1 MKSMNLEK
9 QMKRAN
15 QFLAWCILL
24 VGVALSSGCLVI
36 SDGETTEE
44 CWDECYDYEVCETY
58 CDPWGCWDECW
69 YETVCDTYCEDVYVE
84 EEVVV
89 EEKFDGECECY
100 SDIDCEGSDVCVAN
114 ECKPLNTEDNGL
126 SGLCQSCETNHD
138 CVEDGAIC
146 TKLNF
151 DQATSTGEKV
161 CTRPCEYNHEC
172 PAGFECINISSEVGV
187 AAQCLPVLTDFGKRT
202 CNPSPEL
209 ECVRAT
215 DCGLGESCVNNSCQG
230 PTSAE
235 CDSNNAC
242 SAGLTCRN
250 FKCVDANEPECATA
264 SHCASGQICVDGSC
278 EASAE
283 TCVFNDECDG
293 GACVDGQCASSCNA
307 DADCGANEFCRS
319 GLCEAFEC
327 RRSADCAAG
336 SICVNAECE
345 QTCNPENGAGCDD
358 GYVCNDNGYC
368 DEDPNVECRT
378 TAECA
383 RDEICV
389 GGACSTACTCNQ
401 QCGDGQVCDVNSGVC
416 QNPTAAPTQ
425 CGEDCDCPSGE
436 SCVQGQCQ

>member
-1 MKSMNLEK
+1 
-9 QMKRAN
+9 MKRAN
-15 QFLAWCILL
+15 KVFTWCFLL
-24 VGVALSSGCLVI
+24 VVMAFSSGCLIV
-36 SDGETTEE
+36 SDGTTEEE

-84 EEVVV
+84 EEIVT
-89 EEKFDGECECY
+89 EYGEECY
-100 SDIDCEGSDVCVAN
+100 SDLDCAENRVCVAN
-114 ECKPLNTEDNGL
+114 SCKPLNTEDNGL

-187 AAQCLPVLTDFGKRT
+187 AAQCPPVLTDFEKRT

-215 DCGLGESCVNNSCQG
+215 DCGLGESCVNNSCKG
-230 PTSAE
+230 PNDAE
-235 CDSNNAC
+235 CDSHNPC
-242 SAGLTCRN
+242 GAGETCRN
-250 FKCVDANEPECATA
+250 FECVDANAPECVEANDC
-264 SHCASGQICVDGSC
+264 SSGQICIDGNC
-278 EASAE
+278 EQTA
-283 TCVFNDECDG
+283 TNCVFNDECDG
-293 GACVDGQCASSCNA
+293 GACVNGQCASSCNA
-307 DADCGANEFCRS
+307 DADCGASEYCRE
-319 GLCEAFEC
+319 GLCEGFEC

-336 SICVNAECE
+336 SICVNAQCE
-345 QTCNPENGAGCDD
+345 QTCNPANGAGCDT

-368 DEDPNVECRT
+368 DEDPNVECRS

-383 RDEICV
+383 REEICV
-389 GGACSTACTCNQ
+389 GGSCSTACTCNQ
-401 QCGDGQVCDVNSGVC
+401 QCGVGKVCDVDSGVC
-416 QNPTAAPTQ
+416 QNPNAGPIAQ
-425 CGEDCDCPSGE
+425 CENDCDCPSGD